1 GADAGGARGPGSAPR
16 FRPGRLPFLDEEAR
30 RDGGEEF
37 RVGRDLVERARRER
51 QLRAVVAVAVPLRE
65 DEPVADDDPDADS
78 RDVPVF
84 ERLAYPRVEVLQLR
98 GRGGVRRLGGR
109 KSPGDREGQEDEGES
124 SLRERDHDDA
134 SLVEFFFR
142 TTARRPSRGSG
153 GTRLHLRS
161 RSWGSWSTTS

>member
-1 GADAGGARGPGSAPR
+1 
-16 FRPGRLPFLDEEAR
+16 
-30 RDGGEEF
+30 EEF

-84 ERLAYPRVEVLQLR
+84 ERLAHPRVEVLQLR

-109 KSPGDREGQEDEGES
+109 KSPGDREGQEGEGGEDNS
-124 SLRERDHDDA
+124 PLRERDHDDA

-142 TTARRPSRGSG
+142 TTARKPSRGSG
-153 GTRLHLRS
+153 GTRLQLRS
-161 RSWGSWSTTS
+161 RSWGSWSTTSQPRQSSARNTWSSSGAYS

>member
-1 GADAGGARGPGSAPR
+1 GQLA
-16 FRPGRLPFLDEEAR
+16 FLDEEAR

-84 ERLAYPRVEVLQLR
+84 ERLAHPPLEVLQLLCR
-98 GRGGVRRLGGR
+98 GGR